1 MLAFSHSVHLQLIG
15 GCKHPTGRPA
25 PKVLKLKTLLEL
37 KGNVSAAVIKSKA
50 FELSKII
57 EPLLLVSFT

>member
-1 MLAFSHSVHLQLIG
+1 MLAFTHSIHLLLIG
-15 GCKHPTGRPA
+15 GCENPTSQPA
-25 PKVLKLKTLLEL
+25 PKVLKLKTLLQL